1 VNPLPIITGAGLAT
15 PLGLTLPE
23 TWQALCGG
31 AAIRHHARLTLPAQ
45 PAGRP
50 GRFHDVTEAVARE
63 AMESAGWANAAGA
76 ALVLGT
82 SKGPV
87 EDWMARGPNSDPP
100 AGGSHP
106 FDSANPLRG
115 FGLSEP
121 AAELARRIRVSG
133 PRLTL
138 SAACASGLHALI
150 RAAMM
155 IRSGETAR
163 VLVVAVECSV
173 HPLFVGSFQRLGVL
187 PPEGVGCRPFDRR
200 RAGFLMSEAAA
211 AVCVEALPG
220 GSTDGT
226 AIATR
231 SVHVERFAF
240 GGDATHLTGSDARAR
255 TLRHLLSS
263 VVDGRPVDLV
273 HAHGTGTEQN
283 DPAELAAIESVLTE
297 SIARPPNLYSHKGA
311 LGHSL
316 GAAGLVS
323 VAVNWMCHRE
333 GFIPPNVNTADPL
346 PTARVR
352 LDRNGV
358 RRPVRRSIVTASG
371 FGGPTAV
378 ISLTTSAPSGS

>member
-1 VNPLPIITGAGLAT
+1 MNPLPIITGAGLAT
-15 PLGLTLPE
+15 PLGVTLPE
-23 TWQALCGG
+23 TWRSLCDG
-31 AAIRHHARLTLPAQ
+31 AAIRHHARLTLPGYS
-45 PAGRP
+45 AGQP
-50 GRFHDVTEAVARE
+50 GRFHAAAETVARE
-63 AMESAGWANAAGA
+63 AMAAAGWRDATDA

-87 EDWMARGPNSDPP
+87 EDWMARLSNPGLPGARLDGCESPHVP
-100 AGGSHP
+100 
-106 FDSANPLRG
+106 SA

-121 AAELARRIRVSG
+121 TAELARRIGLVG

-155 IRSGETAR
+155 IRSGEAAR

-211 AVCVEALPG
+211 AVCVERPQAHAA
-220 GSTDGT
+220 DM
-226 AIATR
+226 TR
-231 SVHVERFAF
+231 AVAVERFAV
-240 GGDATHLTGSDARAR
+240 GGDATHLTGSDAESR
-255 TLRHLLSS
+255 TLRHLLAG
-263 VVDGRPVDLV
+263 VVNGRPVDLV
-273 HAHGTGTEQN
+273 HAHGTGTGQN
-283 DPAELAAIESVLTE
+283 DPAELAAIESVLPE
-297 SIARPPNLYSHKGA
+297 AMASRPSLYSHKGA

-323 VAVNWMCHRE
+323 VAINWMCHRE
-333 GFIPPNVNTADPL
+333 GLIPANVNTTEPL
-346 PTARVR
+346 STTRVSLSR
-352 LDRNGV
+352 ESV

-378 ISLTTSAPSGS
+378 ISLTSTPAGG

>member
-15 PLGLTLPE
+15 PLGLTLLE
-23 TWQALCGG
+23 TWQSLCGG
-31 AAIRHHARLTLPAQ
+31 GAIRQHARLTLPSH

-50 GRFHDVTEAVARE
+50 GRFPAVAEAVARE
-63 AMESAGWANAAGA
+63 AMASAAWGNADGA

-87 EDWMARGPNSDPP
+87 EDWMARLPNAGPP
-100 AGGSHP
+100 AGGPHP
-106 FDSANPLRG
+106 PESADDLPG

-121 AAELARRIRVSG
+121 ATGLARRIRLSG

-155 IRSGETAR
+155 IRAGETGR
-163 VLVVAVECSV
+163 VLVVAAECSV

-187 PPEGVGCRPFDRR
+187 APEGVPCRPFDRR

-211 AVCVEALPG
+211 AVCVEALPTGSAG
-220 GSTDGT
+220 GTPDV
-226 AIATR
+226 TR
-231 SVHVERFAF
+231 PVHVERFAF
-240 GGDATHLTGSDARAR
+240 GGDATHLTGSDPQAR
-255 TLRHLLSS
+255 TFRHLLSR
-263 VVDGRPVDLV
+263 VVDGRAVDLV

-283 DPAELAAIESVLTE
+283 DAAELAAIEAVLPA
-297 SIARPPNLYSHKGA
+297 SPARPPNLYSHKGA

-323 VAVNWMCHRE
+323 VALNWMCHRE
-333 GFIPPNVNTADPL
+333 GFVPANVNTADPL
-346 PTARVR
+346 PTSCVR
-352 LDRNGV
+352 LDRDAV
-358 RRPVRRSIVTASG
+358 RRPVRRSIVTATG

-378 ISLTTSAPSGS
+378 ISLASIATG

>member
-1 VNPLPIITGAGLAT
+1 VNPLPIITGVGLAT
-15 PLGLTLPE
+15 PLGPTLPE
-23 TWQALCGG
+23 TWQSLCAG
-31 AAIRHHARLTLPAQ
+31 AAIRHHARLTLPGHA
-45 PAGRP
+45 AGQP
-50 GRFHDVTEAVARE
+50 GRFHAAAETVARE
-63 AMESAGWANAAGA
+63 AMAAAGWRKPGNV

-87 EDWMARGPNSDPP
+87 EEWMARVSNPREP
-100 AGGSHP
+100 AGGVNGFTSPHVP
-106 FDSANPLRG
+106 PA

-121 AAELARRIRVSG
+121 ATELARRIGLVG
-133 PRLTL
+133 PRVTV

-155 IRSGETAR
+155 IRSGEVTR
-163 VLVVAVECSV
+163 VLVVAAECSV

-211 AVCVEALPG
+211 AVCVESSLARA
-220 GSTDGT
+220 SDGVR
-226 AIATR
+226 AVA
-231 SVHVERFAF
+231 VECFAF
-240 GGDATHLTGSDARAR
+240 GGDATHLTGADAESR
-255 TLRHLLSS
+255 TLRHLLAR

-283 DPAELAAIESVLTE
+283 DPTEIAAIDSVLPATAA
-297 SIARPPNLYSHKGA
+297 SRPSLYSHKGA

-316 GAAGLVS
+316 GAAGGVS
-323 VAVNWMCHRE
+323 VAINWMCHGE
-333 GFIPPNVNTADPL
+333 GLIPANVNTTKPL
-346 PTARVR
+346 PTTRVSLSGER
-352 LDRNGV
+352 V

-378 ISLTTSAPSGS
+378 ISLTSTSEGG